1 VAADLVARR
10 GARVTVIAATDG
22 PDRLPPCDLVIDG
35 AYGTGFHGAYDA
47 PLLDPGTPVLAVD
60 IPSGIDA
67 ETGEAPGRA
76 TVATRT
82 VTFAALKP
90 GLLQGAGPAHCGTVE
105 VADIGIALERSAVA
119 LIEDADLAT
128 NLPARP
134 ASTHKWSSA
143 VAICAGSSGMEG
155 SAILCSRG
163 AMAAGAGMV
172 RLGSPGDPAA
182 AWPTE
187 VVRAGLPATGWA
199 SAFLEAAAK
208 CGAGVIGPG
217 LGLDDATAAEIRSV
231 IERFDRPLVVD
242 ADALSALG
250 DADSARA
257 VVAARTAPTILT
269 PHDGEYARLAG
280 SPPGPDRVAAA
291 RQLAERLGCLVLVK
305 GSLTAVARPG
315 GATPDVLLSAAGT
328 PALATAGTGDVLSG
342 IIGAFLARGVEP
354 QLAAALAAHAHGR
367 AAGRGPVQGLVAGDL
382 PRLLRRVLSE
392 AAAHD

>member
-1 VAADLVARR
+1 
-10 GARVTVIAATDG
+10 
-22 PDRLPPCDLVIDG
+22 
-35 AYGTGFHGAYDA
+35 
-47 PLLDPGTPVLAVD
+47 
-60 IPSGIDA
+60 
-67 ETGEAPGRA
+67 
-76 TVATRT
+76 
-82 VTFAALKP
+82 
-90 GLLQGAGPAHCGTVE
+90 
-105 VADIGIALERSAVA
+105 VADIGIALAPSAVA
-119 LIEDADLAT
+119 LMEDADLAT
-128 NLPARP
+128 HLPARP

-143 VAICAGSSGMEG
+143 VAVCAGSPGMEG

-172 RLGSPGDPAA
+172 RLGSPGDPTA

-187 VVRAGLPATGWA
+187 VVRASLPADSWA

-217 LGLDDATAAEIRSV
+217 LGTSDATAAEIRSV
-231 IERFDRPLVVD
+231 IERFDRPLVID

-250 DADSARA
+250 DAESARA
-257 VVAARTAPTILT
+257 LLAGRTAPTVLT

-291 RQLAERLGCLVLVK
+291 RHLAERLGCLVLVK
-305 GSLTAVARPG
+305 GSLTAVARPAG
-315 GATPDVLLSAAGT
+315 GTPDVLLCEAGT

-342 IIGAFLARGVEP
+342 IIAAFLARGVEA

-367 AAGRGPVQGLVAGDL
+367 AAGRGPAQGLVAGDL

-392 AAAHD
+392 ATRG